1 MRRRHQYLHQRI
13 SDRLLHGDPA
23 YGRLVHECFQG
34 DAHGIGWVC
43 SQYQSV
49 ADHPLGFVTW
59 AKDQIETFADMF
71 RRQVYAPTIEEGVAE
86 ECIRVTASH
95 NRKVRDVYT
104 KLSAY

>member
-1 MRRRHQYLHQRI
+1 
-13 SDRLLHGDPA
+13 
-23 YGRLVHECFQG
+23 
-34 DAHGIGWVC
+34 
-43 SQYQSV
+43 
-49 ADHPLGFVTW
+49 
-59 AKDQIETFADMF
+59 MF